1 VREVYEALREQ
12 RRVAYTTVMT
22 MLNILESKGYLRK
35 EPEGRAYRYHPTQPE
50 RRVMTALVRDFVD
63 RVFDGA
69 ATPLLAHLVTDTRLS
84 KPGRT
89 PAGDYRGWNHDAACK
104 RWPSTAPIADHG
116 CRDGCGVAG
125 PPPCASGPAVACNGA
140 LCLALPSAHRPAP
153 APITVTF
160 GRVDWSSPLPRTA
173 LSRWLG
179 PWSPPCC
186 WPG

>member
-1 VREVYEALREQ
+1 MTMASKSKPVLTRQELALMKVVWRAGHATVREVYEALREE

-84 KPGRT
+84 KSERE
-89 PAGDYRGWNHDAACK
+89 ALR
-104 RWPSTAPIADHG
+104 RLI
-116 CRDGCGVAG
+116 DGVK
-125 PPPCASGPAVACNGA
+125 S
-140 LCLALPSAHRPAP
+140 
-153 APITVTF
+153 
-160 GRVDWSSPLPRTA
+160 
-173 LSRWLG
+173 
-179 PWSPPCC
+179 
-186 WPG
+186 

>member
-1 VREVYEALREQ
+1 MSLKSKPVLTRQELALMKVVWRAGHATVREVYEALREE

-84 KPGRT
+84 KPER
-89 PAGDYRGWNHDAACK
+89 DAL
-104 RWPSTAPIADHG
+104 RRLI
-116 CRDGCGVAG
+116 DGVE
-125 PPPCASGPAVACNGA
+125 S
-140 LCLALPSAHRPAP
+140 
-153 APITVTF
+153 
-160 GRVDWSSPLPRTA
+160 
-173 LSRWLG
+173 
-179 PWSPPCC
+179 
-186 WPG
+186 

>member
-1 VREVYEALREQ
+1 MPSKSKTVLTRQELALMKVIWRAGHATVREVYEALREQ

-84 KPGRT
+84 KPER
-89 PAGDYRGWNHDAACK
+89 DAL
-104 RWPSTAPIADHG
+104 RRLI
-116 CRDGCGVAG
+116 DGVE
-125 PPPCASGPAVACNGA
+125 S
-140 LCLALPSAHRPAP
+140 
-153 APITVTF
+153 
-160 GRVDWSSPLPRTA
+160 
-173 LSRWLG
+173 
-179 PWSPPCC
+179 
-186 WPG
+186 

>member
-1 VREVYEALREQ
+1 MASKSKPVLTRQELALMKVVWRAGHATVREVYEALREQ

-84 KPGRT
+84 KPER
-89 PAGDYRGWNHDAACK
+89 DAL
-104 RWPSTAPIADHG
+104 RRLI
-116 CRDGCGVAG
+116 DGVE
-125 PPPCASGPAVACNGA
+125 S
-140 LCLALPSAHRPAP
+140 
-153 APITVTF
+153 
-160 GRVDWSSPLPRTA
+160 
-173 LSRWLG
+173 
-179 PWSPPCC
+179 
-186 WPG
+186 

>member
-1 VREVYEALREQ
+1 MASKGKTVLTRQELALMKVVWRAGHATVREVYEALREQ

-84 KPGRT
+84 KPER
-89 PAGDYRGWNHDAACK
+89 DAL
-104 RWPSTAPIADHG
+104 RRLI
-116 CRDGCGVAG
+116 DGVE
-125 PPPCASGPAVACNGA
+125 S
-140 LCLALPSAHRPAP
+140 
-153 APITVTF
+153 
-160 GRVDWSSPLPRTA
+160 
-173 LSRWLG
+173 
-179 PWSPPCC
+179 
-186 WPG
+186 

>member
-1 VREVYEALREQ
+1 MASKTPLVLTRQELALMKVVWRAGHATVREVYEALREE

-84 KPGRT
+84 KPER
-89 PAGDYRGWNHDAACK
+89 DALK
-104 RWPSTAPIADHG
+104 RLI
-116 CRDGCGVAG
+116 DGVK
-125 PPPCASGPAVACNGA
+125 S
-140 LCLALPSAHRPAP
+140 
-153 APITVTF
+153 
-160 GRVDWSSPLPRTA
+160 
-173 LSRWLG
+173 
-179 PWSPPCC
+179 
-186 WPG
+186 

>member
-1 VREVYEALREQ
+1 MASKSKTVLTRQELALMKVVWRAGHATVREVYEALREE

-84 KPGRT
+84 KSERE
-89 PAGDYRGWNHDAACK
+89 AMRRLIDEVK
-104 RWPSTAPIADHG
+104 S
-116 CRDGCGVAG
+116 
-125 PPPCASGPAVACNGA
+125 
-140 LCLALPSAHRPAP
+140 
-153 APITVTF
+153 
-160 GRVDWSSPLPRTA
+160 
-173 LSRWLG
+173 
-179 PWSPPCC
+179 
-186 WPG
+186 

>member
-1 VREVYEALREQ
+1 MTMASKSKPVLTRQELALMKVVWRAGHATVREVYEALREE

-84 KPGRT
+84 KPER
-89 PAGDYRGWNHDAACK
+89 DAL
-104 RWPSTAPIADHG
+104 RRLI
-116 CRDGCGVAG
+116 DGVE
-125 PPPCASGPAVACNGA
+125 S
-140 LCLALPSAHRPAP
+140 
-153 APITVTF
+153 
-160 GRVDWSSPLPRTA
+160 
-173 LSRWLG
+173 
-179 PWSPPCC
+179 
-186 WPG
+186 